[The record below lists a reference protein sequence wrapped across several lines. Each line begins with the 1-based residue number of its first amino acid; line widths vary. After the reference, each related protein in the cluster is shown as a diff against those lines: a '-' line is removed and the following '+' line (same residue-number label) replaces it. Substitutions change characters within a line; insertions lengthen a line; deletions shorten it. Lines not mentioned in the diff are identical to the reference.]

1 MSRGA
6 DAAPL
11 AFGGVVEGF
20 YGPPWPHAER
30 LAWMD
35 RLGRLGLDL
44 YVVAPKDDPH
54 QRARWREPHPRQDR
68 AGFAELA
75 ARGAA
80 CGVRLGLAVSPGLSI
95 RYASREDRATL
106 ADKLRG
112 YVDVGARF
120 VALALDDVPSELVH
134 PEDRAAFGS
143 LAEAHV
149 ALAHEAL
156 EALGD
161 AATLWLVPTDYVG
174 VGASAYL
181 ETLGRSLDPRVEV
194 AWTGRT
200 VVSPTIPAAEAAA
213 RAAVLRRRLL
223 LWDNV
228 PVSDGPMRGA
238 LHLGP
243 WVGRG
248 ADLRPHVAGV
258 LLNPMEHPR
267 ASALALHTFA
277 AWARDPDGYDP
288 EAAWRAALQELG
300 AGAAE
305 AFALFAEAHRFS
317 ALRPDDRDRPLEEAV
332 ETLRGALA
340 PGAEAEARA
349 AVRALAA
356 ALEARLGVADA
367 LRTRL
372 ADRALL
378 AEIEPWV
385 EGHHRE
391 TRRMRSAVRAL
402 EALLDPAR
410 PALARVLAWMAAEG
424 GLTLA
429 PPSPRVHY
437 GPRRILY
444 PQLADLTDAG
454 ARFGD
459 DPALFADRC
468 LADEVVALAERLAA
482 ERLGARRAGSPA

>member
-6 DAAPL
+6 GAAPF
-11 AFGGVVEGF
+11 AFGGIVEGY
-20 YGPPWPHAER
+20 YGPPTSHAQR
-30 LAWMD
+30 LAAVE

-44 YVVAPKDDPH
+44 YVVAPKDDPRQREAWREEH
-54 QRARWREPHPRQDR
+54 PPEERAR
-68 AGFAELA
+68 FAELA
-75 ARGAA
+75 ERGEA

-95 RYASREDRATL
+95 AYASSKDRETLRA
-106 ADKLRG
+106 KLRG
-112 YVDVGARF
+112 YVECGARF

-134 PEDRAAFGS
+134 AEDRACFDS
-143 LAEAHV
+143 LAHAHV

-174 VGASAYL
+174 VGPSPYL
-181 ETLGRSLDPRVEV
+181 ETLGRHLDPRVEV

-200 VVSPTIPAAEAAA
+200 VVSPTIPAHEAAA
-213 RAAVLRRRLL
+213 RAELLGRRLL

-228 PVSDGPMRGA
+228 PVSDGPMRAA

-243 WVGRG
+243 YAGRD
-248 ADLRPHVAGV
+248 AALPAHVSGV
-258 LLNPMEHPR
+258 LLNPMERPR
-267 ASALALHTFA
+267 ASAVALHTFA
-277 AWARDPDGYDP
+277 AWWRDPAAYDP
-288 EAAWRAALQELG
+288 ERAWRAALREIGEG
-300 AGAAE
+300 APE

-317 ALRPDDRDRPLEEAV
+317 PLLPEDRDRDLEPRVDALREAV
-332 ETLRGALA
+332 ERGADA
-340 PGAEAEARA
+340 SA
-349 AVRALAA
+349 ALAA
-356 ALEARLGVADA
+356 LVEALEARLAVAEA
-367 LRTRL
+367 LRRDL
-372 ADRALL
+372 ADGSLL
-378 AEIEPWV
+378 AEIEPWI

-410 PALARVLAWMAAEG
+410 PPLARVLAWSVAEG

-444 PQLADLTDAG
+444 PQLADLTEAG

-459 DPALFADRC
+459 DPALFTDRC
-468 LADEVVALAERLAA
+468 LGDVLVELATDVAA
-482 ERLGARRAGSPA
+482 ERLGARRA